1 MSVRRILAKT
11 IDTDLE
17 YEAIGIDLAKNC
29 VSAALLTTDGEVVCI
44 DRLDYSELEKSAQ
57 ALSPTT
63 FAMEPCTEMNYL
75 VQKLEAWGHRCLVIG
90 GKNVQ
95 NYVENHYSGQKT
107 DLNDAQALAFLAQ
120 DTQLRTI
127 KAKDME
133 QQKYA
138 SLTTLREQYIKQYR
152 QTIVSLKG
160 ICQAWG
166 LNISKGISGKARL
179 KDLIENHAAFPE
191 ELKESLVDMVTHAQ
205 TAQKALNKITKTLEL
220 LAKNDKVCQLIQT
233 IPGLGPIC
241 SCRLRATIGD
251 IRRFKNP
258 KDFPAYYGL
267 VPRSI
272 ATGHNERKGKITHRG
287 DRTMRSL
294 MVQAAGSL
302 VNMATKGK
310 LKSKQLTKWIL
321 KKQKEKMPWGKLVCA
336 VAAKL
341 LRIVRA
347 VLISRKAYD
356 PKLAGVAKCSLPK
369 AT

>member
-127 KAKDME
+127 KAKDIE

-166 LNISKGISGKARL
+166 LNISKGISGKAQL
-179 KDLIENHAAFPE
+179 K
-191 ELKESLVDMVTHAQ
+191 ELRESLVDMVTHAQ
-205 TAQKALNKITKTLEL
+205 TTQKVLNKITKTLEV

-233 IPGLGPIC
+233 IPGLGTIC

-251 IRRFKNP
+251 IKRFKNP

-272 ATGHNERKGKITHRG
+272 ATGHNEKKGKITHRG

-294 MVQAAGSL
+294 MVQGAGCVIRL
-302 VNMATKGK
+302 ATCGK

-347 VLISRKAYD
+347 ILISSKPYN
-356 PKLAGVAKCSLPK
+356 PKIAGVAKCSLSK
-369 AT
+369 GS

>member
-120 DTQLRTI
+120 DKQLRTI
-127 KAKDME
+127 KAKDIE

-166 LNISKGISGKARL
+166 LNISKGISGKAQL

-191 ELKESLVDMVTHAQ
+191 ELRESLVDMVTHAQ
-205 TAQKALNKITKTLEL
+205 TTQKVLNKITKTLEV

-233 IPGLGPIC
+233 IPGLGTIC

-251 IRRFKNP
+251 IKRFKNP

-272 ATGHNERKGKITHRG
+272 ATGHNEKKGKITHR
-287 DRTMRSL
+287 
-294 MVQAAGSL
+294 V
-302 VNMATKGK
+302 
-310 LKSKQLTKWIL
+310 W
-321 KKQKEKMPWGKLVCA
+321 
-336 VAAKL
+336 
-341 LRIVRA
+341 
-347 VLISRKAYD
+347 
-356 PKLAGVAKCSLPK
+356 
-369 AT
+369 

>member
-57 ALSPTT
+57 ALSSTT

-95 NYVENHYSGQKT
+95 NYVENHFSGQKT

-127 KAKDME
+127 KAKDVE

-179 KDLIENHAAFPE
+179 KDLIENHAA
-191 ELKESLVDMVTHAQ
+191 
-205 TAQKALNKITKTLEL
+205 L
-220 LAKNDKVCQLIQT
+220 L
-233 IPGLGPIC
+233 GSIC
-241 SCRLRATIGD
+241 SCRLRATVGD
-251 IRRFKNP
+251 IKRFKSP

-347 VLISRKAYD
+347 VLISNKPYNS
-356 PKLAGVAKCSLPK
+356 KIAGVAKCSLPK
-369 AT
+369 GS